1 MTHVSAC
8 PLDQDSSL
16 DTLAPHDPEM
26 TTGQADP
33 ETGCGRS
40 RPRRG
45 QGRVRADV
53 ARQCIWDVPQRKE
66 TGMAVAR
73 TLRRLQVAFE
83 HLS

>member
-16 DTLAPHDPEM
+16 DTLAPHDPEA
-26 TTGQADP
+26 TTGRADP
-33 ETGCGRS
+33 ETACGKS
-40 RPRRG
+40 QPRRG

-53 ARQCIWDVPQRKE
+53 ARQCVRDIPQRKE
-66 TGMAVAR
+66 TGMAVALA
-73 TLRRLQVAFE
+73 LRRLQVAFE